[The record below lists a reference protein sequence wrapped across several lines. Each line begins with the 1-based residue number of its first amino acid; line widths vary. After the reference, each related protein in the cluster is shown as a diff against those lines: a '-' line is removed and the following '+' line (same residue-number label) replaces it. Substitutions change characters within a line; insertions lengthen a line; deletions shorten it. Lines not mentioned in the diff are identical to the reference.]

1 MRVSTD
7 KSLFEQ
13 IRRAISRRKLL
24 IASVFALVVFS
35 GMTATFLIT
44 PKYEAAMSIL
54 VSRDRVDPR
63 ISPSEKTL
71 ENAPTSISDEE
82 FNSELELIQSG
93 EVIAGAVRELDLINN
108 QTPKN
113 DTWVSELRTKIKAMF
128 GNFTPRVSAKTEDAK
143 NSASEKSAA
152 DDFAIEKTVNRIA
165 GNLEVVP
172 VKKSRIIK
180 INYTDT
186 DPLRAK
192 NTLEEIYRQ
201 YVELHVQLSEKR
213 QAGDL
218 FNEQTDA
225 FNRKL
230 KSSTDVLKNF
240 DVQNEVS
247 GAQIGV
253 QRELLLRQF
262 YETQTQLGAT
272 QTEMVETEHR
282 ISDLQA
288 KVNAQ
293 PEQLQTGSVTKY
305 VLAIDRMKEELAQLE
320 QQKTQLLQKY
330 QPNSRPVRESEGR
343 IVQLKKSIAEETAN
357 PPQEK
362 SFALNDL
369 RRKLIADL
377 YAAQTSLVA
386 LKEREKKLSPL
397 VTKLRGQTAS
407 LNSRSIER
415 ESLERARN
423 VNEEA
428 YLLYQKKARESEI
441 SQVLNKEQVVN
452 FAVVDAPSTDG
463 EATNP
468 KPLMNLIVLIL
479 VGLTAGLT
487 SAICLEKL
495 SSADDDDEL
504 TVSAHEIEGRWNL
517 PILATISVDEPE
529 KRTRI
534 IALPDRLLLLPAGR
548 EERKNNRR

>member
-1 MRVSTD
+1 MRSSTD

-13 IRRAISRRKLL
+13 IRRAVSRRKLL
-24 IASVFALVVFS
+24 IASVFALIVFS

-71 ENAPTSISDEE
+71 ETAPTSISDEE

-93 EVIAGAVRELDLINN
+93 EVIAGAVRVLNLIHH

-113 DTWVSELRTKIKAMF
+113 DSWISELRTKIKAMF
-128 GNFTPRVSAKTEDAK
+128 DDFTSRASAKTEDAK
-143 NSASEKSAA
+143 NLANEKSPAG
-152 DDFAIEKTVNRIA
+152 DFAIEKAVNRIA
-165 GNLEVVP
+165 NNLEVVP

-213 QAGDL
+213 QAGQL

-253 QRELLLRQF
+253 QRELLLKQF

-282 ISDLQA
+282 ITDLQA

-293 PEQLQTGSVTKY
+293 PEQLQTGSVSKY
-305 VLAIDRMKEELAQLE
+305 VSAIDRMKEELAQLE

-369 RRKLIADL
+369 RRKLVADL

-397 VTKLRGQTAS
+397 VAKLRGQTAS

-463 EATNP
+463 EAKNP
-468 KPLMNLIVLIL
+468 KPLMNLIVLIA

-495 SSADDDDEL
+495 PSADNDDFA
-504 TVSAHEIEGRWNL
+504 VSAYEIEQRWNL

-529 KRTRI
+529 KRTKN
-534 IALPDRLLLLPAGR
+534 IALPRRSLLLPADR
-548 EERKNNRR
+548 KERKNNRR